1 MGTSPLPLLK
11 RAARS
16 LTGGHGRVE
25 PRCKRIKRLR
35 SPTSSAIATNWPG
48 PGQDFA
54 LEDRKR
60 VRNSFLA
67 NADPLG
73 ADVSP

>member
-1 MGTSPLPLLK
+1 MIS
-11 RAARS
+11 AAGLAVLAHAIGAPAFRV
-16 LTGGHGRVE
+16 LVE
-25 PRCKRIKRLR
+25 PRRKRIKRLR

-60 VRNSFLA
+60 VRHSFLA

>member
-1 MGTSPLPLLK
+1 MGKSPLPLLK

-16 LTGGHGRVE
+16 LTGGHGHVE
-25 PRCKRIKRLR
+25 PRRKRIKRLR

-54 LEDRKR
+54 REERKR